1 MLPLFVRQGI
11 FLVIR
16 QSEITT
22 SCGIGQRR
30 RYLVDC
36 GRSSA
41 LVAARPGR
49 AGQVH
54 VPAPAALAAI
64 PPDVGKIVPLQPF
77 TLPAGR

>member
-11 FLVIR
+11 SLLIR

-30 RYLVDC
+30 RYLVDG

-41 LVAARPGR
+41 LVAAGR
-49 AGQVH
+49 AEPVRYM
-54 VPAPAALAAI
+54 
-64 PPDVGKIVPLQPF
+64 F
-77 TLPAGR
+77 